1 MDALLSVPVLGYF
14 LMPGLTTYST
24 SLNLLFFYMTW
35 STLVLSQPPLKVE
48 VVAVLGTRL
57 LFFLVP
63 SLFFLLFDS
72 IIPSLSV
79 SFKTQGADG
88 LPTRGRGA
96 TRGGNGTQWYQII
109 GVSLLNIL
117 LSVAIQAGV
126 ELLFTEVFHIRSA
139 LKVTTTLPMPWSIAK
154 DVLRGLLL
162 REVIQYYFH
171 RFLLHENSNILSR
184 LHNSWFHSVT
194 APYSFVAHYDHPAS
208 YIFFRFLP
216 TYLPSIIFRVH
227 LLTYLLLLAIITFEE
242 TLTLSGYASVPG
254 IILGGIARR
263 QDLHSEGRGRGN
275 FAPWGLLDWIHGTS
289 VGGDVLD
296 DMKDEAEKHQVKER
310 GGKALQNAKQN
321 GKEGLRGWNAR
332 RKSSKKA

>member
-1 MDALLSVPVLGYF
+1 MNARSRQFGRNLINYRPGALLYVCRIASGQQSTDRLGK
-14 LMPGLTTYST
+14 
-24 SLNLLFFYMTW
+24 
-35 STLVLSQPPLKVE
+35 VISQPPLKVE

-96 TRGGNGTQWYQII
+96 TRRGNGTQWYQII

-162 REVIQYYFH
+162 REVYYSI
-171 RFLLHENSNILSR
+171 SN
-184 LHNSWFHSVT
+184 
-194 APYSFVAHYDHPAS
+194 AYQ
-208 YIFFRFLP
+208 
-216 TYLPSIIFRVH
+216 
-227 LLTYLLLLAIITFEE
+227 
-242 TLTLSGYASVPG
+242 TLTVSGYSILLSSISLARKLQYPKQAS
-254 IILGGIARR
+254 
-263 QDLHSEGRGRGN
+263 
-275 FAPWGLLDWIHGTS
+275 
-289 VGGDVLD
+289 
-296 DMKDEAEKHQVKER
+296 
-310 GGKALQNAKQN
+310 
-321 GKEGLRGWNAR
+321 
-332 RKSSKKA
+332 